1 MPQPDALGHFR
12 QCPCVTDWIIFR
24 LSAVNPFSRPLRSIL
39 NMSSSAGLHTPR
51 SPFSGAAPLAL
62 RPLSAIAASAAGG
75 VPEARIKR
83 LLSDLLPSLMG
94 LHAQGEICGDIS
106 LDTVGMDEGARAH
119 LLPELALPR
128 SRRTGLTPIPGFAP
142 FELYTDSAE
151 WPRGPWTDVY
161 ALCAVMHALVIGLR
175 PPPAPERRAT
185 DSFEPLLSLGLT
197 KYSPAF
203 LGAIDRGL
211 AMLPADRPQT
221 LAELA
226 AMLDI
231 PAYAEAAPVARE
243 ASRADVAAP
252 VAPAAQEVRKPR
264 NAGRPLL
271 VLLLLVALIG
281 VGIYAWVRLGIGT
294 TNSLI
299 TRSEVVQPNPPA
311 VPPVPTTAPADPPA
325 STAAPASTPAPQ
337 PAPPVPVAGTA
348 QGSAPEAAPT
358 GEHGAAATTLAE
370 APVGSAPPAPAS
382 SAMPTEPASAATA
395 PIPEAAAPAQDEA
408 PKPKPV
414 PVLVRLDI
422 RPWGEVWINGV
433 ARGISPPVKELRLI
447 PGKYQVVLRNADL
460 PPYRTTLEVRPGK
473 PAVIS
478 HVFE

>member
-1 MPQPDALGHFR
+1 
-12 QCPCVTDWIIFR
+12 
-24 LSAVNPFSRPLRSIL
+24 
-39 NMSSSAGLHTPR
+39 MSSSAGLHTPR

-185 DSFEPLLSLGLT
+185 DSYEPLLSLGLT

-281 VGIYAWVRLGIGT
+281 VGIYAWGRLGIGT

-311 VPPVPTTAPADPPA
+311 VPTTAPADPPA

-348 QGSAPEAAPT
+348 LGSAPEAAPT
-358 GEHGAAATTLAE
+358 GERGAAAATPAD

-382 SAMPTEPASAATA
+382 SAMPTEPAAAAA

>member
-1 MPQPDALGHFR
+1 MP
-12 QCPCVTDWIIFR
+12 
-24 LSAVNPFSRPLRSIL
+24 
-39 NMSSSAGLHTPR
+39 SSAGLHTPR

-62 RPLSAIAASAAGG
+62 RPLSAIAASTAGG

-119 LLPELALPR
+119 LLPELAVPR
-128 SRRTGLTPIPGFAP
+128 SRRAGVTPAPGFAP

-161 ALCAVMHALVIGLR
+161 ALCAVMHALVIGHR

-185 DSFEPLLSLGLT
+185 DSYEPLASLGLARYT
-197 KYSPAF
+197 PAF
-203 LGAIDRGL
+203 LSVIDRGL

-226 AMLDI
+226 GMLSI
-231 PAYAEAAPVARE
+231 SAYAEISPVANEAAVAEVAAAP
-243 ASRADVAAP
+243 SAP
-252 VAPAAQEVRKPR
+252 EVVTGKPR
-264 NAGRPLL
+264 AAGRPLL
-271 VLLLLVALIG
+271 ALLLVVALVGAG
-281 VGIYAWVRLGIGT
+281 VYAWVRVGPGAG
-294 TNSLI
+294 NALI
-299 TRSEVVQPNPPA
+299 TRSELVQPNPPA
-311 VPPVPTTAPADPPA
+311 VQPAPMPATALAQPPEPAAVLPQVSGSGVGAPGSAQPGTASPGTSAPGSTPPPA
-325 STAAPASTPAPQ
+325 GTPAPDSNPSVLVDPSQ
-337 PAPPVPVAGTA
+337 
-348 QGSAPEAAPT
+348 
-358 GEHGAAATTLAE
+358 
-370 APVGSAPPAPAS
+370 
-382 SAMPTEPASAATA
+382 
-395 PIPEAAAPAQDEA
+395 AAAPSAHDLQPPGAVLQDDA

-414 PVLVRLDI
+414 PVQVRLDI
-422 RPWGEVWINGV
+422 RPWGEVWINGI

-460 PPYRTTLEVRPGK
+460 PPYRATLEIKAGK

>member
-1 MPQPDALGHFR
+1 
-12 QCPCVTDWIIFR
+12 
-24 LSAVNPFSRPLRSIL
+24 
-39 NMSSSAGLHTPR
+39 MSSSVGLHTPR

-75 VPEARIKR
+75 VPESRIKR

-106 LDTVGMDEGARAH
+106 VDTVGMDEGARAH
-119 LLPELALPR
+119 LLPELAVPR
-128 SRRTGLTPIPGFAP
+128 SRRAGVTPAPGFAP

-161 ALCAVMHALVIGLR
+161 ALCAVMHALVIGQR

-185 DSFEPLLSLGLT
+185 DSYEPLASLGLA
-197 KYSPAF
+197 KYTPAF
-203 LGAIDRGL
+203 LAVIDQGL

-231 PAYAEAAPVARE
+231 SAYAETSPAANEATVAEVAAAPAAPVLAT
-243 ASRADVAAP
+243 AS
-252 VAPAAQEVRKPR
+252 KPR
-264 NAGRPLL
+264 GAGRPLL
-271 VLLLLVALIG
+271 ALLLLVALMG
-281 VGIYAWVRLGIGT
+281 GGIYAWVHTGMGS

-311 VPPVPTTAPADPPA
+311 VQPAPAPGGSTLSPELPVAAYRGAESGTANPGTPGPDPF
-325 STAAPASTPAPQ
+325 APASTMPGKAAPGTVAPGAAPGPSASTPAATG
-337 PAPPVPVAGTA
+337 PAGASPAAPGPIGAAPENTPSAPVPADPG
-348 QGSAPEAAPT
+348 QGGAAPAHELT
-358 GEHGAAATTLAE
+358 
-370 APVGSAPPAPAS
+370 PP
-382 SAMPTEPASAATA
+382 AATA
-395 PIPEAAAPAQDEA
+395 QDET

-414 PVLVRLDI
+414 PVQVRLDI
-422 RPWGEVWINGV
+422 RPWGEVWINGI
-433 ARGISPPVKELRLI
+433 ARGISPPVKEVRLI

-460 PPYRTTLEVRPGK
+460 PPYRATLEVKAGK

-478 HVFE
+478 HVFQ

>member
-1 MPQPDALGHFR
+1 
-12 QCPCVTDWIIFR
+12 
-24 LSAVNPFSRPLRSIL
+24 
-39 NMSSSAGLHTPR
+39 MSSSAGLHTPR

-185 DSFEPLLSLGLT
+185 DSYEPLLSLGLT

-252 VAPAAQEVRKPR
+252 VAPAVQEVRKPR

-281 VGIYAWVRLGIGT
+281 AGIYAWVRLGIGT

-311 VPPVPTTAPADPPA
+311 VPSVPSVPPVPPTAPADPPA

-348 QGSAPEAAPT
+348 QGNAPEAAPT
-358 GEHGAAATTLAE
+358 GERGAAATTSAE
-370 APVGSAPPAPAS
+370 APVGSAPPALAS
-382 SAMPTEPASAATA
+382 PAMPTEPASAATA

-478 HVFE
+478 HAFE

>member
-1 MPQPDALGHFR
+1 
-12 QCPCVTDWIIFR
+12 
-24 LSAVNPFSRPLRSIL
+24 
-39 NMSSSAGLHTPR
+39 MSSSAGLHTPR

-185 DSFEPLLSLGLT
+185 DSYEPLLSLGLT

-252 VAPAAQEVRKPR
+252 VALAAQEVRKPR

-325 STAAPASTPAPQ
+325 STAAPTSTPAPQ

-348 QGSAPEAAPT
+348 QGSAPEEAPT
-358 GEHGAAATTLAE
+358 GERGAAAATPAE

-414 PVLVRLDI
+414 PVLVRLNI

>member
-1 MPQPDALGHFR
+1 
-12 QCPCVTDWIIFR
+12 
-24 LSAVNPFSRPLRSIL
+24 
-39 NMSSSAGLHTPR
+39 MSSSAGLHTPR

-185 DSFEPLLSLGLT
+185 DSYEPLLSLGLT

-264 NAGRPLL
+264 KAGRPLL

>member
-1 MPQPDALGHFR
+1 
-12 QCPCVTDWIIFR
+12 
-24 LSAVNPFSRPLRSIL
+24 
-39 NMSSSAGLHTPR
+39 MSSSAGLHTPR

-142 FELYTDSAE
+142 FELYTDAAE

-161 ALCAVMHALVIGLR
+161 ALCAVMHALVLGLR

-185 DSFEPLLSLGLT
+185 DSYEPLLSLGLT

-211 AMLPADRPQT
+211 AMLPSERPQT

-226 AMLDI
+226 SMLDI

-252 VAPAAQEVRKPR
+252 VAPPAPEVRKPR

-271 VLLLLVALIG
+271 ALLLLVALIG

-311 VPPVPTTAPADPPA
+311 VPPVPATAPANPPA
-325 STAAPASTPAPQ
+325 STAAPAPAPAPQ
-337 PAPPVPVAGTA
+337 PTPPAPVAGTP
-348 QGSAPEAAPT
+348 QGSESAAAPA
-358 GEHGAAATTLAE
+358 GEPGAAATTPAE
-370 APVGSAPPAPAS
+370 APAGIAPPAPATP
-382 SAMPTEPASAATA
+382 AMPTEPASATA
-395 PIPEAAAPAQDEA
+395 APTPEAAAPAQEDA

-460 PPYRTTLEVRPGK
+460 PPYRTTLEVRPGR

>member
-1 MPQPDALGHFR
+1 
-12 QCPCVTDWIIFR
+12 
-24 LSAVNPFSRPLRSIL
+24 
-39 NMSSSAGLHTPR
+39 MSSSAGLHTPR

-185 DSFEPLLSLGLT
+185 DSYEPLLSLGLT

-325 STAAPASTPAPQ
+325 STAAPTSTPAPQ

-348 QGSAPEAAPT
+348 QGSAPEEAPT
-358 GEHGAAATTLAE
+358 GERGAAAATPAE

>member
-1 MPQPDALGHFR
+1 
-12 QCPCVTDWIIFR
+12 
-24 LSAVNPFSRPLRSIL
+24 
-39 NMSSSAGLHTPR
+39 MSSSAGLHTPR

-185 DSFEPLLSLGLT
+185 DSYEPLLSLGLT

-311 VPPVPTTAPADPPA
+311 VPPVPTMAPADPPA
-325 STAAPASTPAPQ
+325 GAAAPASTPTPQ

-348 QGSAPEAAPT
+348 QGGEAEAAPA
-358 GEHGAAATTLAE
+358 GESGAAATAPAE
-370 APVGSAPPAPAS
+370 APVGAAPPAPAS
-382 SAMPTEPASAATA
+382 PAMPTEPASAATA
-395 PIPEAAAPAQDEA
+395 PTPEAAAPAQDEA

>member
-1 MPQPDALGHFR
+1 
-12 QCPCVTDWIIFR
+12 
-24 LSAVNPFSRPLRSIL
+24 
-39 NMSSSAGLHTPR
+39 MSSPAGLHTPR

-75 VPEARIKR
+75 VPETRIKR

-119 LLPELALPR
+119 LLPELSVPR
-128 SRRTGLTPIPGFAP
+128 SRRSGLTPVPGFAP

-185 DSFEPLLSLGLT
+185 DSYEPLASLGLT

-203 LGAIDRGL
+203 LNAIDRGL

-221 LAELA
+221 LGELA
-226 AMLDI
+226 ALLDI
-231 PAYAEAAPVARE
+231 AVYVDESPAALVTAAAEVVAVP
-243 ASRADVAAP
+243 A
-252 VAPAAQEVRKPR
+252 APAAVAAKPR
-264 NAGRPLL
+264 GGGRPLL
-271 VLLLLVALIG
+271 FLLLLVALIG
-281 VGIYAWVRLGIGT
+281 AGAYAWIRSGLGTG
-294 TNSLI
+294 NALI

-311 VPPVPTTAPADPPA
+311 PPVAPPA
-325 STAAPASTPAPQ
+325 ASPAAPAAEPTPPQSAAPAPQAVLPDTPAPDAGG
-337 PAPPVPVAGTA
+337 PAATPPAVPPAGL
-348 QGSAPEAAPT
+348 
-358 GEHGAAATTLAE
+358 GAAA
-370 APVGSAPPAPAS
+370 PSAPPAASEPDANAAPRVQEPA
-382 SAMPTEPASAATA
+382 ASAAA
-395 PIPEAAAPAQDEA
+395 PQDDA

-447 PGKYQVVLRNADL
+447 PGKYQVLLRNADL
-460 PPYRTTLEVRPGK
+460 PPYRATLEVKPGK

-478 HVFE
+478 HTFQ